1 MLLHAGKFRT
11 HAAGYLAH
19 PCDNK
24 SIKRNYIA
32 CSQLFTPFMIWRLQR
47 QLDLGEKGCFEV
59 GRVGQKRCRA
69 GTVWELGGV
78 HLHQRQPEID
88 GGD

>member
-1 MLLHAGKFRT
+1 MYRQQSTLYTIHDM
-11 HAAGYLAH
+11 AASKTAE
-19 PCDNK
+19 
-24 SIKRNYIA
+24 
-32 CSQLFTPFMIWRLQR
+32 
-47 QLDLGEKGCFEV
+47 LGEKGCFGV